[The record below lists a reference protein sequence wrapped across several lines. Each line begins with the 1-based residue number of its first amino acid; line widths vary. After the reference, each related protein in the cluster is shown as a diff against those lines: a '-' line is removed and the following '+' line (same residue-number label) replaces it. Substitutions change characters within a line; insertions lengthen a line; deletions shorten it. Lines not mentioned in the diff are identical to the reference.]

1 MLDSGYI
8 ILRSGYTLYWQRNE
22 VGCRRYFSD
31 EIGGDAFVWDTAL
44 VDANTLLE
52 AIAQEAHLNRTE
64 IIEKQKQNKKQDD
77 F

>member
-8 ILRSGYTLYWQRNE
+8 TLRSGYTLYWQRNE
-22 VGCRRYFSD
+22 VGTRRYFSD
-31 EIGGDAFVWDTAL
+31 EIGGGTIVWDTAL

-52 AIAQEAHLNRTE
+52 AIAQEAHLNRAE
-64 IIEKQKQNKKQDD
+64 IREKQNKNNKQDD